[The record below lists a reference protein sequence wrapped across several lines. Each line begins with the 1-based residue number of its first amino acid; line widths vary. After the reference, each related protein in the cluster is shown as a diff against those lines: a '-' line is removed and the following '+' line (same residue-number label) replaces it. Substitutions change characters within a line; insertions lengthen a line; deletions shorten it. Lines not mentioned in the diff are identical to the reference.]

1 MNIYIYGTGAV
12 GAYVGSLLYEK
23 KCNILFLSR
32 GQTFLDI
39 KSNGLELKT
48 SKLSHAKIYPEIY
61 DTNFSKQ
68 QKDFQFE
75 ADLVIYCVKSYHNKE
90 SIDYLSDLF
99 KKNVPFI
106 LTLQNGFRATEQ
118 LYDFFGE
125 KVLTGAAYIDAILSE
140 KGKVFET
147 GGDPKIVL
155 GSMFNNEL
163 DILTKIF
170 DLMNSDELAI
180 ELSKDIKSVIWR
192 KLMYISSLSGIM
204 CLYRQPLENIL
215 TDKTSQHLLKEL
227 ITETYNTSIKNNANI
242 HESEIQKVFDE
253 LYYNQP
259 NSISS
264 MYEDMKKGNLIEV
277 DAIQKYVSDIAS
289 TNNLPVP
296 FTDLI
301 STVLSKYIEF
311 IEK

>member
-12 GAYVGSLLYEK
+12 GAFVGSLLFER
-23 KCNILFLSR
+23 KCNVLFLSR
-32 GQTFLDI
+32 GKTFSEI
-39 KSNGLELKT
+39 KSNGLELQT
-48 SKLSHAKIYPEIY
+48 SKLNHPKIYPEIY
-61 DTNFSKQ
+61 DTNHCKIENNFP
-68 QKDFQFE
+68 FE
-75 ADLVIYCVKSYHNKE
+75 ADLVIYCVKSYHNEE
-90 SIDYLSDLF
+90 SINYLSGLF
-99 KKNVPFI
+99 KKNIPYI

-118 LYDFFGE
+118 LYEFYGD
-125 KVLTGAAYIDAILSE
+125 KILTGAAYIDAILE
-140 KGKVFET
+140 VKGKVFET
-147 GGDPKIVL
+147 GGEPKIVL

-163 DILTKIF
+163 DILTEIF
-170 DLMNSDELAI
+170 DLMNSEELAI
-180 ELSKDIKSVIWR
+180 ELNKDIKSVIWR

-227 ITETYNTSIKNNANI
+227 INETYNTSIKNNANI

>member
-1 MNIYIYGTGAV
+1 
-12 GAYVGSLLYEK
+12 
-23 KCNILFLSR
+23 
-32 GQTFLDI
+32 
-39 KSNGLELKT
+39 
-48 SKLSHAKIYPEIY
+48 
-61 DTNFSKQ
+61 
-68 QKDFQFE
+68 
-75 ADLVIYCVKSYHNKE
+75 
-90 SIDYLSDLF
+90 
-99 KKNVPFI
+99 
-106 LTLQNGFRATEQ
+106 
-118 LYDFFGE
+118 
-125 KVLTGAAYIDAILSE
+125 
-140 KGKVFET
+140 VFET

-155 GSMFNNEL
+155 GSMFDNEL

-180 ELSKDIKSVIWR
+180 ELNKDIKSVIWR

-277 DAIQKYVSDIAS
+277 DAIQKYVSDVAS

-296 FTDLI
+296 FTNLI

>member
-12 GAYVGSLLYEK
+12 GAFVGSLLFER
-23 KCNILFLSR
+23 KCNVLFLSR
-32 GQTFLDI
+32 GKTFSEI
-39 KSNGLELKT
+39 KSNGLELQT
-48 SKLSHAKIYPEIY
+48 SKLKHPKIYPEIY
-61 DTNFSKQ
+61 DTNHCKKENNFP
-68 QKDFQFE
+68 FE
-75 ADLVIYCVKSYHNKE
+75 ADLVIYCVKSYHNEE
-90 SIDYLSDLF
+90 SINYLSGLF
-99 KKNVPFI
+99 KKNIPYI

-118 LYDFFGE
+118 LYEFYGD
-125 KVLTGAAYIDAILSE
+125 KILTGAAYIDAILE
-140 KGKVFET
+140 VKGKVFET
-147 GGDPKIVL
+147 GGEPKIVL

-163 DILTKIF
+163 DILTEIF
-170 DLMNSDELAI
+170 DLMNSEELAI
-180 ELSKDIKSVIWR
+180 ELNKDIKSVIWR

-227 ITETYNTSIKNNANI
+227 INETYNTSIKNNANI

-277 DAIQKYVSDIAS
+277 DAIQKYVSDVAS